1 MNLNYF
7 INIETSTD
15 ICSVSLSRNAETI
28 ALKENHERNHASAVA
43 RYIEDILIE
52 NKLNVSDLSGV
63 AISKGPGSY
72 TGLRI
77 GTSTAKGM
85 AYQSGIKL
93 IAVDTL
99 QAMALKAAQSPS
111 LLPHPTDTIIC
122 STLDA
127 GRNEV
132 YSELFDLNNNVLR
145 PTQAELITTESYAEY
160 FANHHVLFVGN
171 AAAKISGIIS
181 NNKAAF
187 ATDITPSADYM
198 AQITYNQFVN
208 QDFADVAYFEPF
220 YLKDFIA
227 VISNK
232 NVLKK

>member
-28 ALKENHERNHASAVA
+28 ALKENHERNHASAVS
-43 RYIEDILIE
+43 RYIEDILSE
-52 NKLNVSDLSGV
+52 NNLKVSDLSGV

-99 QAMALKAAQSPS
+99 QAMALK
-111 LLPHPTDTIIC
+111 
-122 STLDA
+122 
-127 GRNEV
+127 V
-132 YSELFDLNNNVLR
+132 V
-145 PTQAELITTESYAEY
+145 
-160 FANHHVLFVGN
+160 
-171 AAAKISGIIS
+171 
-181 NNKAAF
+181 NNK
-187 ATDITPSADYM
+187 DIIKRQPYPIHQTKPA
-198 AQITYNQFVN
+198 
-208 QDFADVAYFEPF
+208 P
-220 YLKDFIA
+220 
-227 VISNK
+227 
-232 NVLKK
+232 

>member
-1 MNLNYF
+1 MDLNYF

-28 ALKENHERNHASAVA
+28 TLKENHERNHASAVS
-43 RYIEDILIE
+43 RYIEDILKE
-52 NKLNVSDLSGV
+52 NNLKVSDLSGV

-99 QAMALKAAQSPS
+99 QAMALKVVNKKEFIKSPE
-111 LLPHPTDTIIC
+111 TVVC
-122 STLDA
+122 ATLDA

-132 YSELFDLNNNVLR
+132 YSEVFDLNNNCLR
-145 PTQAELITTESYAEY
+145 ACQAEIITPESYTEY
-160 FANHHVLFVGN
+160 FKDKYVVFTGN
-171 AAAKISGIIS
+171 AAAKISGIIK
-181 NNKAAF
+181 NPKAVF
-187 ATDITPSADYM
+187 ATEIAPSAEYM
-198 AQITYNQFVN
+198 AQLTYNQYVNNQFV
-208 QDFADVAYFEPF
+208 DVAYFEPF

-232 NVLKK
+232 NVLKH